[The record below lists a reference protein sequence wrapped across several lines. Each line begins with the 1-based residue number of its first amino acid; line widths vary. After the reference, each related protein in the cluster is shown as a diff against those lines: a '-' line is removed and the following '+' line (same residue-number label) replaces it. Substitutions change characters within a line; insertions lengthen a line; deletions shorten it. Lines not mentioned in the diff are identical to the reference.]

1 MELGDEMKDLNLTA
15 DEIDKFARA
24 FKDDKFREMLHDY
37 AQEISDPENRKK
49 YEEEIKLLE
58 QERGNRIEFIH
69 PTPFRVIKTSVGG
82 KQKCFVNICSNDKVG
97 RPESKCAVGED
108 GRRGQS
114 WSLPHTLFPGR
125 QDTDPKGKK
134 FMIYDVIYHPETL
147 YIASKN
153 KRFMDMVDD
162 TAIQGIQRAFKV
174 TLDKNNV
181 REMRTKYKGTPQ
193 PSVIRKPIP
202 GCEAKEAPEQPDPLA
217 FPYPDEKRLQTKPA
231 ETKNNSDVELESP
244 RTQPRKTKE
253 PTKPNYAVKYRSF
266 IDLQDFRCSR
276 DSAQSPR
283 PKEIVVTIDMPLLK
297 SVTNTNLEVNEKSL
311 LLESEN
317 PAYRLELP
325 LAYPV
330 NEDEGEAKFNKQKG
344 QLTVTLPVRPPHEA
358 FDIFVGPAT
367 PVGDFQRDSERLE
380 ERIEG
385 RHTAEQETRGENCE
399 EEEGE
404 RDQEK
409 GEEQSLKGGEEVEK
423 EKEQLERKR
432 QESEE
437 EESQAAKQRNHRT
450 PQREEQEKEESQE
463 REEAQKEVLQLTMWD
478 EQSKSDE
485 ISHHNELQ
493 EDRYDRAAEK
503 LESGEPSV
511 LKTGTSAGEETTVA
525 DKHILIYDRLSSH
538 KAGDEDESLTSA
550 VESTP
555 KTKSPDIQEE
565 TAKTKTGRGIEQVGT
580 DAALQNP
587 TFREESQTS
596 FAASTTLSQ
605 SGDGADVCISDEV
618 VKSGDTKT
626 SGGDSDRQ
634 LTPRS
639 AESVKQRE
647 DTDED
652 DLPAEQIFQISEHD
666 EPAPALLR
674 EIDTDGNE
682 TVIRDHSTAAGF
694 IFQNKLMYEL
704 D

>member
-1 MELGDEMKDLNLTA
+1 LSVYITKVNPTQRLHKTVSMELGDELKDLNLTV
-15 DEIDKFARA
+15 DEIDRFARA

-37 AQEISDPENRKK
+37 AQEISDPEIRKK

-58 QERGNRIEFIH
+58 QERGNSIEFIH

-97 RPESKCAVGED
+97 KPECKCAVAED
-108 GRRGQS
+108 GRKGQS
-114 WSLPHTLFPGR
+114 WSLPHSLFPGR
-125 QDTDPKGKK
+125 QDTDPKGNK

-202 GCEAKEAPEQPDPLA
+202 GYEAKEPREQPDPLA
-217 FPYPDEKRLQTKPA
+217 FPYPDEKQPQTKHA
-231 ETKNNSDVELESP
+231 EMLPKKNNSDVELEGP

-283 PKEIVVTIDMPLLK
+283 PKEIVVTVDMPLLK
-297 SVTNTNLEVNEKSL
+297 SVTNTNLEVKEKSL

-330 NEDEGEAKFNKQKG
+330 DEDRGEAKFNKQKG
-344 QLTVTLPVRPPHEA
+344 QLTVTLPVRPPNEA

-367 PVGDFQRDSERLE
+367 PVSDFQRDSETLE
-380 ERIEG
+380 ERTEG
-385 RHTAEQETRGENCE
+385 RQMEEQETRGENC

-409 GEEQSLKGGEEVEK
+409 GEEQSLKGGEEVETGAEEK

-432 QESEE
+432 
-437 EESQAAKQRNHRT
+437 
-450 PQREEQEKEESQE
+450 
-463 REEAQKEVLQLTMWD
+463 W
-478 EQSKSDE
+478 
-485 ISHHNELQ
+485 
-493 EDRYDRAAEK
+493 RAVK
-503 LESGEPSV
+503 NDSGCRGVPRGNCICSP
-511 LKTGTSAGEETTVA
+511 
-525 DKHILIYDRLSSH
+525 LI
-538 KAGDEDESLTSA
+538 
-550 VESTP
+550 
-555 KTKSPDIQEE
+555 
-565 TAKTKTGRGIEQVGT
+565 
-580 DAALQNP
+580 
-587 TFREESQTS
+587 
-596 FAASTTLSQ
+596 
-605 SGDGADVCISDEV
+605 
-618 VKSGDTKT
+618 
-626 SGGDSDRQ
+626 
-634 LTPRS
+634 
-639 AESVKQRE
+639 
-647 DTDED
+647 
-652 DLPAEQIFQISEHD
+652 
-666 EPAPALLR
+666 
-674 EIDTDGNE
+674 
-682 TVIRDHSTAAGF
+682 
-694 IFQNKLMYEL
+694 
-704 D
+704 